1 MINEKVRKIEDVE
14 LLKRILK
21 SKKYPP
27 YSPYLADG
35 LEEVAGK
42 YNCYAHI
49 WGLDKGE
56 IEQFPENEV
65 FDIPGFSGLE
75 FEFPSSEEDLVQK
88 VFQDMDLLDVDIRIS
103 TVDEP
108 LQADEWK
115 IAIYYSDHDYHF
127 MRQDRDGTWSHK
139 VGYTPFIFSEKA
151 PTKYLVLHP
160 DPDIPP
166 YKLVTICTLRVKN
179 DPEQV
184 KERTRDFD
192 DDGNDRKP
200 ISQSQSIKKQKDEKQ
215 KVKYD
220 DLDAGMDR

>member
-1 MINEKVRKIEDVE
+1 MINEKVRKIEDVV
-14 LLKRILK
+14 LLKRMLK
-21 SKKYPP
+21 SKRFPP
-27 YSPYLADG
+27 YSPRFADG
-35 LEEVAGK
+35 LEEVAGQ

-49 WGLDKGE
+49 WGLDRDE

-75 FEFPSSEEDLVQK
+75 FEFPVNEEDLVQK

-103 TVDEP
+103 SVDEP
-108 LQADEWK
+108 LKADEWK
-115 IAIYYSDHDYHF
+115 IAIYYSDHDFHF
-127 MRQDRDGTWSHK
+127 MRQDSDGTWSHK
-139 VGYTPFIFSEKA
+139 VGYTPFIFSEKM

-179 DPEQV
+179 DPEQE

-192 DDGNDRKP
+192 EDGKDNKP
-200 ISQSQSIKKQKDEKQ
+200 SNSQLKLIERQRE
-215 KVKYD
+215 KVKQD
-220 DLDAGMDR
+220 DHDVEMDR

>member
-1 MINEKVRKIEDVE
+1 M
-14 LLKRILK
+14 
-21 SKKYPP
+21 
-27 YSPYLADG
+27 
-35 LEEVAGK
+35 
-42 YNCYAHI
+42 
-49 WGLDKGE
+49 
-56 IEQFPENEV
+56 
-65 FDIPGFSGLE
+65 
-75 FEFPSSEEDLVQK
+75 
-88 VFQDMDLLDVDIRIS
+88 
-103 TVDEP
+103 
-108 LQADEWK
+108 
-115 IAIYYSDHDYHF
+115 
-127 MRQDRDGTWSHK
+127 
-139 VGYTPFIFSEKA
+139 
-151 PTKYLVLHP
+151 VLHP